1 MRFKAF
7 PLLIT
12 TLLALQSTVVF
23 AQKKHRINVDVG
35 LANYTNRDD
44 LASPLL
50 YKGRQKSYDLSY
62 TYKGTE
68 SWHWVQ
74 VGIMT
79 GELKTSSSRGSADH
93 YYGRVQYGYARL
105 LGPRANMAF
114 WLGGS
119 WDNLLSGRNY
129 AFGGTTGTAVSTG
142 TAASTLNIVLLCDLL
157 FLKKQRVVLSLSAPV
172 LGYLVRNGYAV
183 TPLEITNRLIS
194 LNSYHRVRFSS
205 LYEHTLSAHLKLR
218 LTYWFLY
225 QRFSH
230 PRKTISVFHGLNG
243 GISFQF

>member
-23 AQKKHRINVDVG
+23 AQKKHRISVDVG
-35 LANYTNRDD
+35 LADYTNRDD

-79 GELKTSSSRGSADH
+79 GKLKTSSSRGSADH

-105 LGPRANMAF
+105 LGPRANMTF
-114 WLGGS
+114 
-119 WDNLLSGRNY
+119 
-129 AFGGTTGTAVSTG
+129 
-142 TAASTLNIVLLCDLL
+142 
-157 FLKKQRVVLSLSAPV
+157 
-172 LGYLVRNGYAV
+172 
-183 TPLEITNRLIS
+183 
-194 LNSYHRVRFSS
+194 
-205 LYEHTLSAHLKLR
+205 
-218 LTYWFLY
+218 
-225 QRFSH
+225 
-230 PRKTISVFHGLNG
+230 
-243 GISFQF
+243 

>member
-1 MRFKAF
+1 MRFTKVF
-7 PLLIT
+7 ILLIIN
-12 TLLALQSTVVF
+12 LLALHSTVV
-23 AQKKHRINVDVG
+23 AQKKHRISVDVG

-50 YKGRQKSYDLSY
+50 YKGRQKTYRLSY
-62 TYKGTE
+62 TYKGMKT
-68 SWHWVQ
+68 WHWVR

-79 GELKTSSSRGSADH
+79 GELKTSSFRSSADH
-93 YYGRVQYGYARL
+93 YYARIQYGYARL
-105 LGPRANMAF
+105 LGPRANMTF

-119 WDNLLSGRNY
+119 WDNLLSARDY
-129 AFGGTTGTAVSTG
+129 SFMESVGTTG
-142 TAASTLNIVLLCDLL
+142 TAASTLNVALLCELL
-157 FLKKQRVVLSLSAPV
+157 FFKKQRVVLALSAPV

-183 TPLEITNRLIS
+183 TPLEITNRLTT
-194 LNSYHRVRFSS
+194 LNSYQRGRFSS

-218 LTYWFLY
+218 LTYWFIY